1 MRNQLLQSY
10 RTATLKQSKTGAIC
24 KVSFLRC
31 MTSGNDFPKLTKSD
45 EVKLHSVQHFA
56 VEKTPITAQLWMQ
69 RMKGRDDLVA
79 STSSTQTA
87 NSYSSN
93 GASKA
98 EEVAPT
104 FLLDKN
110 SKESRLTIRYNF
122 SQDGVLHIVA
132 CGVVSLLHQQLTISC
147 MTVDPLFFM

>member
-1 MRNQLLQSY
+1 MTTQLFLLF
-10 RTATLKQSKTGAIC
+10 RTASLKQSRKGGIC
-24 KVSFLRC
+24 KASFLRS
-31 MTSGNDFPKLTKSD
+31 MTGGIDIPKITKSD
-45 EVKLHSVQHFA
+45 EVKFHSVHHFA

-79 STSSTQTA
+79 STSSTQTS
-87 NSYSSN
+87 NSYASN

-104 FLLDKN
+104 FLLDKH

-122 SQDGVLHIVA
+122 SKDGVLQIVI
-132 CGVVSLLHQQLTISC
+132 CGVVSLLHLQFAISC
-147 MTVDPLFFM
+147 ITVNP